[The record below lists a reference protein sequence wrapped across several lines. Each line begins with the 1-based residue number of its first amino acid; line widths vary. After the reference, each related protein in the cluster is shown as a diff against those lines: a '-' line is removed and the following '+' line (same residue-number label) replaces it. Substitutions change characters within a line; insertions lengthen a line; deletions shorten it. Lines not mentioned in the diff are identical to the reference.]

1 MIQTVIQVPLP
12 ADEVIKIQ
20 KNRIAPECHLE
31 LVSGF
36 TKKNQ
41 VRNNAN
47 GKSDNGTKLPRIC
60 VVTGIHG
67 DELEGQYVCYE
78 LAHRIQEQKQN
89 LLGIVDIYPA
99 MNPLGIDTIMR
110 GLPDFDLD
118 MNRTFPGDK
127 NGEMYEY
134 IASSIIDE
142 LKGADLVIDIHAS
155 NIYLTEVPQIRI
167 NEITEKTL
175 LPFAS
180 HMNVDFIWIHSNA
193 TVLESTLAYTM
204 NSQNVPTLVVEM
216 GVGMRITK
224 EFGNQL
230 VDGILETMRLLG
242 AWKGEKTSVR
252 RPIISNNQNDVC
264 FLNAPTGGV
273 FIKNL
278 NAGTFV
284 KKGDLIGTLVDPLQG
299 KVKSEIKA
307 EENGWLFTVREYPM
321 VQEGSLLG
329 RILKNVQ
336 AKSQRQEM
344 SEEE

>member
-1 MIQTVIQVPLP
+1 MIQTVVQVPLP

-20 KNRIAPECHLE
+20 KNRIAPE
-31 LVSGF
+31 
-36 TKKNQ
+36 
-41 VRNNAN
+41 
-47 GKSDNGTKLPRIC
+47 NGTDAKLPRIC

-67 DELEGQYVCYE
+67 DELEGQFVCYE
-78 LAHRIQEQKQN
+78 LARRIEAQKEN
-89 LLGIVDIYPA
+89 LSGIVDIYPA

-134 IASSIIDE
+134 IASSIVDE
-142 LKGADLVIDIHAS
+142 LSGANLVIDIHAS

-175 LPFAS
+175 LPLAS

-204 NSQNVPTLVVEM
+204 NSRHVPTLVVEM
-216 GVGMRITK
+216 GVGMRITR
-224 EFGNQL
+224 ELGNQL

-242 AWKGEKTSVR
+242 AWKGEKQKVR
-252 RPIISNNQNDVC
+252 RPVISNNPNDVS

-284 KKGDLIGTLVDPLQG
+284 KKGDLIGTLVDPLRG
-299 KVKSEIKA
+299 EIKA
-307 EENGWLFTVREYPM
+307 KITAEESGWLFTVREYPM